1 MLYGH
6 ELSRTGS
13 RSYYFGWEKTG
24 KKKGKLPPTKPYENV
39 VKQVKLSAPLDQVVS
54 LVYGANSRWFEHFM
68 HTNHNELLC
77 NTHIRSGL
85 ETGSKRIYEY
95 SILSL
100 DGLKRALNKSTET
113 IEHCD
118 LASHVEVLTTTHTSY
133 SESHFTAQTRAVF
146 VSTDS
151 RTTEL
156 RLGTWLLV
164 GITPMKV
171 SANEQLIFCE
181 HFLSEISAFNFDNL
195 ADFVSDSASEEYA
208 LVVKTPAVHEQSDT
222 QTILFHEFGNEV
234 TARVPG
240 LQLYVYVGIVSALV
254 GMILLSMSQGL
265 VDVWRSFTIF
275 ALVRSIFDFVL
286 FIDPLRP
293 FVNVRFMFRW
303 RRPRKRPELAIL
315 DRLNGQLTL
324 PVCGLN
330 DMFHNMY
337 GVVQIRRHEV
347 LRKARPS
354 HFKRITSRNTGA
366 GEVPLMVVK
375 WSIDVRY
382 WTDEFEFM
390 IRVYNC

>member
-1 MLYGH
+1 MLYGQ

-13 RSYYFGWEKTG
+13 RSYYFGWG
-24 KKKGKLPPTKPYENV
+24 KYDNQKSKLPPTKPYENV

-54 LVYGANSRWFEHFM
+54 LVYGANSRWFEQFM
-68 HTNHNELLC
+68 HKIHNDLLC
-77 NTHIRSGL
+77 NIQMRSGL
-85 ETGSKRIYEY
+85 ETGSKRVYEY
-95 SILSL
+95 STLSP

-113 IEHCD
+113 IEHYD

-133 SESHFTAQTRAVF
+133 AESHFTTQTRAVF
-146 VSTDS
+146 VSIDS
-151 RTTEL
+151 RTTEV

-171 SANEQLIFCE
+171 SANEQLIYCE
-181 HFLSEISAFNFDNL
+181 HFLSELSALKFDNI
-195 ADFVSDSASEEYA
+195 ADFGSDPASEECV
-208 LVVKTPAVHEQSDT
+208 LVVKTPVVHEQSNT

-234 TARVPG
+234 TRAPG
-240 LQLYVYVGIVSALV
+240 LQLYVYVGIASALV
-254 GMILLSMSQGL
+254 GMVLLSMSQVL
-265 VDVWRSFTIF
+265 VAVWRSFTIF

-293 FVNVRFMFRW
+293 FVKVRFIFRW
-303 RRPRKRPELAIL
+303 RRPRRRPELAIL